1 MYRLQLLLRALV
13 ISLGLYGVAGLVI
26 GYFVWEGVNGQR
38 GLKAGEEY
46 EQRLAQLQR
55 ERNLARL
62 ERMQWE
68 RRIALMRGEKVDADV
83 LDEEARALLG
93 RVHKN
98 EVVILTP
105 PAKAAEA
112 TR

>member
-1 MYRLQLLLRALV
+1 MYRLQLMLRSLA
-13 ISLGLYGVAGLVI
+13 ISLGLYAVAGLVI
-26 GYFVWEGVNGQR
+26 AYFLWQGVNGQR

-46 EQRLAQLQR
+46 EQRLAQLR
-55 ERNLARL
+55 LERNLAKL

-68 RRIALMRGEKVDADV
+68 RRIALMRGEVVDADV
-83 LDEEARALLG
+83 LDEEAHALLG
-93 RVHKN
+93 RVQKN

-105 PAKAAEA
+105 LAKAAEA